1 MRRVSYPEKTRIGT
15 ISTQQKERTF
25 AEVKRLSLAG
35 LEGSELLH
43 RTARRL
49 KMAVPFEAYCLA
61 TTDPASNLMTHRV
74 DGGYPSE
81 EDRVKAEPV
90 AVQSYFEEDLDRFSS
105 MLREQRLVQPLS
117 ETTGGELDRSFRYRE
132 YLKPLGFGHE
142 VGGIF
147 VDKGLWGGGYLI
159 REAGD
164 PDFSSTEV
172 ALLRRIAP
180 HVGAGLKAA
189 ALRSRASAEPAANDI
204 PGVLT
209 LDRSGRVVSRTP
221 SIEHWL
227 RDLHPAWPKRGLPV
241 AVRMVAGALERALN
255 PRSDRD
261 SNLVPRLS
269 VQTRSGRWI
278 ALYASLT
285 EPLDG
290 RPSETLIVVEPAKPE
305 EVAWLN
311 VASYGLSAR
320 EEEIVTLLARGF
332 STRQIS
338 GTLYISEYTV
348 QRHLQNA
355 FEKVGVRSRRELLK
369 RLFFENLL
377 PAMIADQ
384 GN

>member
-90 AVQSYFEEDLDRFSS
+90 AVQSYFQEDLDRFSL
-105 MLREQRLVQPLS
+105 MLRERRPVQPLS
-117 ETTGGELDRSFRYRE
+117 ETAGGKLYRSFRYRE

-142 VGGIF
+142 VRGIF
-147 VDKGLWGGGYLI
+147 VDRDLWGGGYLI

-164 PDFSSTEV
+164 PDFSSMEV
-172 ALLRRIAP
+172 ALLQRIAP

-189 ALRSRASAEPAANDI
+189 ALRSRASIEPATNDV

-209 LDRSGRVVSRTP
+209 LDRFGRIISHTP
-221 SIEHWL
+221 SAEHWL
-227 RDLHPAWPKRGLPV
+227 RDLHPEWPERGLPV

-269 VQTRSGRWI
+269 VQARSGRWI

-285 EPLDG
+285 EPLDV
-290 RPSETLIVVEPAKPE
+290 RPSETVIVVEPAKPE

-320 EEEIVTLLARGF
+320 EEEIVRLLARGF

-338 GTLYISEYTV
+338 ETLYISEYTV

-377 PAMIADQ
+377 PAMIANQ
-384 GN
+384 GT